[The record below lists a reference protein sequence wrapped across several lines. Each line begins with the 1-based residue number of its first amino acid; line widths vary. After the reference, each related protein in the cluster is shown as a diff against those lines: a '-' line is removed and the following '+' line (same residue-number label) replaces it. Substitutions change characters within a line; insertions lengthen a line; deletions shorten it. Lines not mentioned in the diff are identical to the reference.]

1 MESRDIN
8 YHDLKD
14 HERYLHKVLVLAAD
28 ILTMSQIEDSYRR
41 ATGKSMP
48 AVPGAF
54 AWLLVKMNKATQ
66 DLYVSAPNLLQLTR
80 FNWLKY
86 RIKDMEQN
94 HYARASGDYPELSGE
109 VALANSAY
117 KMKTFYE
124 WVKLKQEKK
133 ETSTR
138 SRDWNQVSLA
148 KLFTGRM

>member
-1 MESRDIN
+1 
-8 YHDLKD
+8 
-14 HERYLHKVLVLAAD
+14 
-28 ILTMSQIEDSYRR
+28 
-41 ATGKSMP
+41 
-48 AVPGAF
+48 
-54 AWLLVKMNKATQ
+54 
-66 DLYVSAPNLLQLTR
+66 
-80 FNWLKY
+80 
-86 RIKDMEQN
+86 MEQN